1 MAAGGVQNDS
11 DLSLS
16 EEGELESTRLGD
28 IAVTRREEKHKKRK
42 VQDLSWVSPYK
53 GDERYQR
60 EFDEKMARE
69 EEELYWSNVRAD
81 KRYLEDQYTAL
92 NEELVT
98 LVRER
103 DQIISENQQTKAEF
117 QEEATRL
124 REDRKYMQEKVQ
136 KECHAFQEAQAEL
149 NQIRKQ
155 TESSQALGVTY
166 AKELQQFSKE
176 WHVLKKGKAEL
187 ALGTDR
193 LVKENE
199 ETRRQILEET
209 EDLKAKRKAEVEAV
223 CTLEARK
230 QVLAG
235 ELTSVQLKLGK
246 AKDSEGQSV
255 QDNQTQSESL
265 PVQSREVL
273 KQYDPFQNANATQNV
288 SGNVYKNTGKPR
300 SIGMDREYVQQQTAK
315 NKDPQGQQGG
325 EISAEEEVELFYRN
339 KHMNGVINHSYG
351 SLNPFHGDDPGQY
364 GPSGGY
370 DAKGN
375 YVNCPDA
382 GYTYPP
388 PNVAGATNH
397 ELTNGGDKGNPN
409 ARRVAEASLAGG
421 APARDGTYV
430 GPTFGGSAGATNP
443 LTGVGAIKKPREL
456 NRRIS
461 MSPAVQKL
469 HDSDPAIRSLGL
481 DCASRGQDSSE
492 LLEWSRRLSDQL
504 SSRGNAAKRVARIT
518 KPYKGI
524 RPWKEEYQT
533 FIDDCN
539 YNCWSKEESLGP
551 LIIWLSEGPVKIV
564 VNRWRSVY
572 GSEGTYNQ
580 LERLACYSFG
590 DLVTSNHWTLFQT
603 RTQKPKESAKIY
615 GLELQRL
622 LQEARPEW
630 SMDAEYYIEA
640 LFVRFI
646 SGLSDPEHCKVA
658 GRAWKAETSIADIYM
673 ALDQHDKKKILL
685 AGMVPASRNQRV
697 SGIDHSIVGYDS
709 SDEEESEGEER
720 VDAFN
725 FKGRQQSGTSSGK
738 FPGNKKN
745 PEGTRKPD
753 SRENNSETKPSTKT
767 PEKTTPDKSNTTEG
781 PVMTLMETMITRM
794 NEMFDNQAKRRPRV
808 DRSTVR
814 CYRCQVTGHYAAEC
828 KAEKPVLRSE
838 VSGN

>member
-246 AKDSEGQSV
+246 ARDSEGQSV

-325 EISAEEEVELFYRN
+325 
-339 KHMNGVINHSYG
+339 
-351 SLNPFHGDDPGQY
+351 
-364 GPSGGY
+364 
-370 DAKGN
+370 
-375 YVNCPDA
+375 
-382 GYTYPP
+382 
-388 PNVAGATNH
+388 
-397 ELTNGGDKGNPN
+397 
-409 ARRVAEASLAGG
+409 
-421 APARDGTYV
+421 
-430 GPTFGGSAGATNP
+430 
-443 LTGVGAIKKPREL
+443 
-456 NRRIS
+456 
-461 MSPAVQKL
+461 
-469 HDSDPAIRSLGL
+469 
-481 DCASRGQDSSE
+481 
-492 LLEWSRRLSDQL
+492 
-504 SSRGNAAKRVARIT
+504 
-518 KPYKGI
+518 
-524 RPWKEEYQT
+524 
-533 FIDDCN
+533 
-539 YNCWSKEESLGP
+539 
-551 LIIWLSEGPVKIV
+551 
-564 VNRWRSVY
+564 
-572 GSEGTYNQ
+572 
-580 LERLACYSFG
+580 
-590 DLVTSNHWTLFQT
+590 
-603 RTQKPKESAKIY
+603 
-615 GLELQRL
+615 
-622 LQEARPEW
+622 
-630 SMDAEYYIEA
+630 
-640 LFVRFI
+640 
-646 SGLSDPEHCKVA
+646 
-658 GRAWKAETSIADIYM
+658 
-673 ALDQHDKKKILL
+673 
-685 AGMVPASRNQRV
+685 
-697 SGIDHSIVGYDS
+697 
-709 SDEEESEGEER
+709 
-720 VDAFN
+720 
-725 FKGRQQSGTSSGK
+725 
-738 FPGNKKN
+738 
-745 PEGTRKPD
+745 
-753 SRENNSETKPSTKT
+753 
-767 PEKTTPDKSNTTEG
+767 
-781 PVMTLMETMITRM
+781 
-794 NEMFDNQAKRRPRV
+794 
-808 DRSTVR
+808 
-814 CYRCQVTGHYAAEC
+814 
-828 KAEKPVLRSE
+828 
-838 VSGN
+838 